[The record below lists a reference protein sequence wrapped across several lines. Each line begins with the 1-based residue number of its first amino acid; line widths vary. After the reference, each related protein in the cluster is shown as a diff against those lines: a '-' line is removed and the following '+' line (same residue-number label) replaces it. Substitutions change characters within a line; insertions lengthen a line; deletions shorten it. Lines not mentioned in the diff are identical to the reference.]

1 MGIFYVRKSFISFS
15 QPIVLCTCS
24 LICLIILP
32 LVDSLLLIFNII
44 FSAMMNSLGGLAD
57 TCICLVSC
65 VCVCVSNSVPVYMS
79 NNNSE

>member
-1 MGIFYVRKSFISFS
+1 MSGNLLYHFHK
-15 QPIVLCTCS
+15 PIVLYACS

-32 LVDSLLLIFNII
+32 LVDSLLLIFQYYIQCYG
-44 FSAMMNSLGGLAD
+44 MNSLGGLAGYMYM
-57 TCICLVSC
+57 LGFC